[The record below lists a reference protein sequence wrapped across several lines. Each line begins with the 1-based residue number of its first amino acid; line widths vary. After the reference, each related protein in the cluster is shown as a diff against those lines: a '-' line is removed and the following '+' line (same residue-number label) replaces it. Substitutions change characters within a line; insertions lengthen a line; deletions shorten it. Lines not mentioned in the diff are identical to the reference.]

1 MYLCVR
7 VSILPFSTIL
17 TFDFG
22 IVPEVWY
29 FLFYS
34 HVSVVR
40 MVPKWYNT
48 IISQDESTSVVYTV
62 FEGRLVE
69 TDSIL

>member
-29 FLFYS
+29 FLFYF
-34 HVSVVR
+34 
-40 MVPKWYNT
+40 YFIDL
-48 IISQDESTSVVYTV
+48 II
-62 FEGRLVE
+62 
-69 TDSIL
+69 TDKKPADGSARGLRNYS

>member
-29 FLFYS
+29 FLFYF
-34 HVSVVR
+34 
-40 MVPKWYNT
+40 YFIDL
-48 IISQDESTSVVYTV
+48 IIRDATDKKQCEGAAKLQLTV
-62 FEGRLVE
+62 LRVKNKEWIVTHG
-69 TDSIL
+69 